1 MNKPNLTIVILTKNE
16 QLHLRRCLD
25 SVINFCERIVIVDSF
40 SDDSTLEII
49 KEYPGIVELYQ
60 NKFINYANQFQWGLD
75 NSGIT
80 TDWVMRLDA
89 DEYIESDLQDEIKNK
104 LNSID
109 KNKNCIF
116 IRRKFFYKGKWI
128 KHGAVYPLNLLR
140 IWRNGQGRIEQRWM
154 DEHIVVNN
162 PQPSFFK
169 GHIVDYNLND
179 MKWWIEKHIKYA
191 DREVVDLLNIKYQLF
206 NRDEDVRKQGGFQ
219 ARLKRKVKEDL
230 YFKLSPSLRS
240 LLYFLYRY
248 LFRLGFLDGSK
259 GWDFHLM
266 QGLWYRS
273 YVDIR
278 YKELDALISDISSDR
293 EKLNVLSKSTGLSL

>member
-1 MNKPNLTIVILTKNE
+1 
-16 QLHLRRCLD
+16 
-25 SVINFCERIVIVDSF
+25 
-40 SDDSTLEII
+40 
-49 KEYPGIVELYQ
+49 
-60 NKFINYANQFQWGLD
+60 
-75 NSGIT
+75 
-80 TDWVMRLDA
+80 MRLDA
-89 DEYIESDLQDEIKNK
+89 DEYIESELQAEIQNK
-104 LNSID
+104 LNLID

-116 IRRKFFYKGKWI
+116 IRRKYFYKGKWI

-162 PQPSFFK
+162 PQPEFFK

-248 LFRLGFLDGSK
+248 FFRLGFLDGSK

-293 EKLNVLSKSTGLSL
+293 EKLSVLSKSTGLSL